1 MSSVFLFPG
10 QGDQYPGMLRELPTH
25 PAATAALDEIS
36 AALGHDVRTHDDEQA
51 LRSNASVQLALF
63 TSAVASWRVL
73 DALGARPDYV
83 AGHSI
88 GAFAAAVAC
97 GALTLT
103 DALRAVRVR
112 GHAMETAYPH
122 GYDMGVVL
130 GLDEQAVK
138 RLTEKAGRPTEPV
151 YATNVNAPRQ
161 ITVSGAEAA
170 VDRLLALARTHGATR
185 ADRLAVDIPAHS
197 PLMAGPEREL
207 AAVLSALPMAPARI
221 PFAGNLDGR
230 TLRTA
235 DAVRQDLIRSVAR
248 PVRWHEATSVL
259 YERGARLFVQVWPGD
274 SLTRLAQAAFPDARA
289 TSMRATSPQHILQ
302 LIRRESTVPP
312 RSGVRPLSEERRPSP
327 P

>member
-1 MSSVFLFPG
+1 
-10 QGDQYPGMLRELPTH
+10 
-25 PAATAALDEIS
+25 
-36 AALGHDVRTHDDEQA
+36 
-51 LRSNASVQLALF
+51 
-63 TSAVASWRVL
+63 
-73 DALGARPDYV
+73 
-83 AGHSI
+83 
-88 GAFAAAVAC
+88 
-97 GALTLT
+97 
-103 DALRAVRVR
+103 
-112 GHAMETAYPH
+112 
-122 GYDMGVVL
+122 MGVVL

-138 RLTEKAGRPTEPV
+138 RLTEQAGRPTEPV

-161 ITVSGAEAA
+161 ITVSGTEAA

-185 ADRLAVDIPAHS
+185 AERLAVDIPAHS

-207 AAVLSALPMAPARI
+207 AAVLSALPMAPPRI
-221 PFAGNLDGR
+221 PFAGNLDGH

-248 PVRWHEATSVL
+248 PVRWHQATSVL

-274 SLTRLAQAAFPDARA
+274 SLTRLAQTAFPDARA
-289 TSMRATSPQHILQ
+289 TSMRTTSPQHILQ